1 MPNSFI
7 LVLFHEIFAGSVV
20 QGKSTTIKS
29 SKGAVD
35 VLQGNGFLSSLQSA
49 RKPVSMVNPKL
60 SMFPIPQGAK
70 SSCKAAKTAPPINC
84 RQVLNHLRMKNKWST
99 SPAYKLMNDES
110 MSHIQ
115 RLASTPYINC
125 TCLVFLCKPRLEVLT
140 LASHMYHHFTF
151 PQAVEESLTLV

>member
-49 RKPVSMVNPKL
+49 RKPVSMVNEVKL
-60 SMFPIPQGAK
+60 Q
-70 SSCKAAKTAPPINC
+70 SSKNC
-84 RQVLNHLRMKNKWST
+84 STHKLQASLESSTHEEQVV
-99 SPAYKLMNDES
+99 Y
-110 MSHIQ
+110 
-115 RLASTPYINC
+115 
-125 TCLVFLCKPRLEVLT
+125 
-140 LASHMYHHFTF
+140 
-151 PQAVEESLTLV
+151 